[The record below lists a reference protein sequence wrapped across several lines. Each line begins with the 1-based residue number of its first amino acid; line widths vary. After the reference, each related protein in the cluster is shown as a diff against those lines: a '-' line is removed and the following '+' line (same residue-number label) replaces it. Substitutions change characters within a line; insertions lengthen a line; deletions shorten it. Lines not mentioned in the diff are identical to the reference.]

1 MRNGTLAAGL
11 IGALVC
17 IGFSSPG
24 YATTVFVSQ
33 ESAPGAGDFSA
44 NQLGTI
50 QSFSTAGTLAGFYAY
65 ASQQFTNTGSVGLTQ
80 DQSHLFLVDASDGLG
95 LFIVHDDGIARGGNA
110 ETRVDLLGGDSA
122 TFLAQDDPGEESG

>member
-24 YATTVFVSQ
+24 YATTVFISQ

-65 ASQQFTNTGSVGLTQ
+65 ASQQFTNTGSVGLTP
-80 DQSHLFLVDASDGLG
+80 DQSHLFLVECLNLLQFLVLLFQSDAGLVK
-95 LFIVHDDGIARGGNA
+95 LQ
-110 ETRVDLLGGDSA
+110 T
-122 TFLAQDDPGEESG
+122 